1 MLISNKFSFVFQEK
15 LNLKGLFLM
24 LSLFI
29 GGDMKSQS
37 LCENGFADVFPCER
51 FDLVAHMSNADLMGT
66 GANDIWGWV
75 DSETGVEYALVGE
88 RQGLAIVDL
97 SNPFAPFLAAFM
109 ETQTSSST
117 WRDMKV
123 YADHVYVVS
132 EANGHGLQ
140 VLDLS
145 QLRDLSEFPAT
156 LSPTYWMSTFSDA
169 HNVVIDEESAMLYA
183 VGSNLAS
190 GGLVVFDIS
199 DPVNPVLKGDY
210 SEAGYTHDAQAVVYS
225 GPDPEHQGKSIV
237 FGANANKVAILD
249 ATDPT
254 DISSLSLSF
263 YSDLSYTHQCWLTED
278 HKFLLLGDELD
289 EQNQGFNTRTL
300 IWDVQDLD
308 NPFLLGEHFSEVGA
322 IDHNQ
327 YVLGNLLFQSNYRAG
342 LRMLSLSDIASG
354 ELEEIGYFDVEPEND
369 AALFSGTWSNYPFFE
384 SGLVVL
390 TSTEGGLFIVRPRF
404 MNVVAV
410 NQSVCS
416 GNDLLVSVEILEG
429 LLPPYTLSIPD
440 LPQGVVL
447 NGFQTELSGPGS
459 FAFSMS
465 GLDAIQGSL
474 ELRILLETDLNVV
487 EEPLVFTIETE
498 SVWYEDQDGDGFGNA
513 NSSTFACSAPNGFV
527 SNSLDCN
534 DATQTIYPGAP
545 ELCDNLDNNCNAVI
559 DEGLLLTTFFADAD
573 EDGFG
578 SSNSIVQACLAP
590 PGFVPNN
597 LDCNDASED
606 VFPGAQGTGEG
617 LDNDCNGIVE
627 GEELATCPGDFNLDG
642 SITVADLLTFLGD
655 FGCTNNCLSDFNY
668 DGIVSVGDLLGFL
681 SVFGDECPELT
692 D

>member
-37 LCENGFADVFPCER
+37 LCENGFADGFPCER

-75 DSETGVEYALVGE
+75 DPETGVEYALVGE

-97 SNPFAPFLAAFM
+97 SDPFAPFLAAFM

-199 DPVNPVLKGDY
+199 APVNPVLKGDY

-225 GPDPEHQGKSIV
+225 GPDSEHQGKSIV

-308 NPFLLGEHFSEVGA
+308 NPFILGEHFSEVGA

-354 ELEEIGYFDVEPEND
+354 ELEEIGYFDVEPEDD
-369 AALFSGTWSNYPFFE
+369 AALFSGTWSNYPFLE

-404 MNVVAV
+404 MNVMAV

-447 NGFQTELSGPGS
+447 NGFQTELSGTGS

-513 NSSTFACSAPNGFV
+513 NSSTFACSAPDGFV

-534 DATQTIYPGAP
+534 DAAQTIYPGAP

-590 PGFVPNN
+590 AGFVSNN

-606 VFPGAQGTGEG
+606 MFPGAQGTGEG

-681 SVFGDECPELT
+681 TVFGDECPDLT